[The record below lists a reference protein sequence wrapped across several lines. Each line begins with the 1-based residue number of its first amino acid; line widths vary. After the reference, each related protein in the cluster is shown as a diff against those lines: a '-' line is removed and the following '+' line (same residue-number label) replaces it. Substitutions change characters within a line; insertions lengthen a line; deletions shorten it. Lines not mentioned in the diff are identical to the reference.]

1 MPVVL
6 KKKKDHYPSKYV
18 VEQILVLGLRK
29 QPSSVTTHSSEGKIQ
44 IIAFRYCAKTS
55 TLNLEKLSLNVTTD
69 EEVRIK

>member
-1 MPVVL
+1 M
-6 KKKKDHYPSKYV
+6 
-18 VEQILVLGLRK
+18 VLGLRK

-44 IIAFRYCAKTS
+44 IVAFRYCAKTS